1 MTVNSS
7 HFHPAHQHYTDEAHK
22 HSIGTSKLT
31 RVGTFEVFVLAHVMP
46 RMFGRHVLSKERGVE
61 LYYSN
66 MVFTLKWQY
75 LSVFLRRSTSDG

>member
-1 MTVNSS
+1 LVTAWHENI
-7 HFHPAHQHYTDEAHK
+7 TWNC
-22 HSIGTSKLT
+22 L
-31 RVGTFEVFVLAHVMP
+31 
-46 RMFGRHVLSKERGVE
+46 E